1 MSSWLEQ
8 LERELDAR
16 LSAFLRNNPVQDNLF
31 SEQHLKDR
39 AGALQRQRQQLQGE
53 AKQQRQQLLQLADDV
68 RAWRSRVDRAR
79 TAGAADLAE
88 RAEQHLASLM
98 TQGRALWADLE
109 DLGRRFTEVE
119 HQLETLHQ
127 QQQTPNPSTLEK
139 DWALFEAEQ
148 ELEQLRRNAGLT

>member
-16 LSAFLRNNPVQDNLF
+16 LSAFLRNNPGQDNLF

-53 AKQQRQQLLQLADDV
+53 AKQQRQQLLQLAEDV
-68 RAWRSRVDRAR
+68 RAWRSRVERAR
-79 TAGAADLAE
+79 AAGAADLAA
-88 RAEQHLASLM
+88 RADEHLTSLM
-98 TQGRALWADLE
+98 NQGRALWADLE
-109 DLGRRFTEVE
+109 RLGRRFTEVE
-119 HQLETLHQ
+119 RQLKDLQQ
-127 QQQTPNPSTLEK
+127 QQQTPSPSKLEK

-148 ELEQLRRNAGLT
+148 ELEQLRRNAGLS

>member
-39 AGALQRQRQQLQGE
+39 AVALQRQRQQLQSE
-53 AKQQRQQLLQLADDV
+53 AKQQRQQLLRLADDV
-68 RAWRSRVDRAR
+68 RGWRSRVDRAR
-79 TAGAADLAE
+79 AAGADDLAK
-88 RAEQHLASLM
+88 RAEQHLSSLM
-98 TQGRALWADLE
+98 NQGRALWADLE
-109 DLGRRFTEVE
+109 DLGRRFNEVE
-119 HQLETLHQ
+119 RQLDELVQ
-127 QQQTPNPSTLEK
+127 QRQTPSPSTLEK

-148 ELEQLRRNAGLT
+148 ELQQLRRDAGLT

>member
-39 AGALQRQRQQLQGE
+39 AGALQRQRQQLQSE
-53 AKQQRQQLLQLADDV
+53 AKQQRQQLLQLAEDV
-68 RAWRSRVDRAR
+68 RAWRNRVDRAKA
-79 TAGAADLAE
+79 AGATDLAE
-88 RAEQHLASLM
+88 RAEQHLSSLM
-98 TQGRALWADLE
+98 NQGRALWADLE

-119 HQLETLHQ
+119 QQLKDLHQ
-127 QQQTPNPSTLEK
+127 QRQTPSPSTLEK

-148 ELEQLRRNAGLT
+148 ELEQLRSDAGLN